1 MWPVIMA
8 AMRTY
13 APYVV
18 FPFAA
23 AIGFIGYN
31 IEGTISDRYTPW
43 RGSVIERREQRLL
56 EEEKEANASGGLKNP
71 DFVPKSIFEKNTSP
85 SLQKP

>member
-56 EEEKEANASGGLKNP
+56 VS
-71 DFVPKSIFEKNTSP
+71 KSLIVNKQLPYNVFT
-85 SLQKP
+85 